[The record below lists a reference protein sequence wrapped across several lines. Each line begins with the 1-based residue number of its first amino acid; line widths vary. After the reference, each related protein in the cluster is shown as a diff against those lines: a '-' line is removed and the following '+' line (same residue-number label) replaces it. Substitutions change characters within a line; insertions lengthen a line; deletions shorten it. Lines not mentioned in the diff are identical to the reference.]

1 MTKNNSR
8 EGDTVTFRDDRK
20 DHLLFLDGATGTC
33 FKRQG

>member
-1 MTKNNSR
+1 MTKNNSK
-8 EGDTVTFRDDRK
+8 EGDTVTVRDYMK